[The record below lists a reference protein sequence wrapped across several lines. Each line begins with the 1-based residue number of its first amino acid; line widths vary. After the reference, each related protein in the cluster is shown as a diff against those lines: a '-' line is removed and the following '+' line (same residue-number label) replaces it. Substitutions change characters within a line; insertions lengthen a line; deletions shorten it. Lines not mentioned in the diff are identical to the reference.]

1 MVINQTLSNVEIAS
15 FCTQTAMILK
25 AGITPSD
32 GMEIL
37 LQDTKTSS
45 GREIIE
51 QIRDVC
57 NQGESF
63 YTAVLNTNVFP
74 EYVLNMIRLGEESGN
89 LEVTMQALAD
99 YYNRQENIAEN
110 VKNAVSYPMIM
121 IFMMLLVIIVLIT
134 KVLPIFSQVF
144 EQLGS
149 SMNAFSTS
157 LMKLGSRLSS
167 SSIILIAF
175 LVIVLIAYFFFTKF
189 SAGKKAIN
197 KFLNNFGPTKRFY
210 DAVACSRFASGI
222 AMTMSSGMDT
232 YDSLDMLSELVE
244 NPRMQAKI
252 DICKKALEEG
262 ASFPDALSEAQIFSA
277 LYSRMISVGFTT
289 GTVDTVMNQIADGYD
304 MEVDKRLHS
313 IISVLEPTLVIIL
326 SLIVGVILLSVILPL
341 MGIMSSIG

>member
-1 MVINQTLSNVEIAS
+1 MGINQELSNVEIAS
-15 FCTQTAMILK
+15 FCSQMAMILK

-32 GMEIL
+32 GMDIL
-37 LQDTKTSS
+37 LQDTQSSS
-45 GREIIE
+45 GRELIE
-51 QIRDVC
+51 QIKEVC
-57 NQGESF
+57 YQGESF
-63 YTAVLNTNVFP
+63 YEAVSRTGVFP
-74 EYVLNMIRLGEESGN
+74 DYVLNMIRLGEESGN
-89 LEVTMQALAD
+89 LEITMQSLAD

-110 VKNAVSYPMIM
+110 VKSAVSYPMIM

-157 LMKLGSRLSS
+157 LMKLGTRLSS
-167 SSIILIAF
+167 SSVVLITILI
-175 LVIVLIAYFFFTKF
+175 LILLAYFFFTKF
-189 SAGKKAIN
+189 GAGKKAIN

-222 AMTMSSGMDT
+222 AMTMNSGMDT
-232 YDSLDMLSELVE
+232 YESLDMLSELVE

-252 DICKKALEEG
+252 EVCKKALEEG
-262 ASFPDALSEAQIFSA
+262 QSFPDALSQAEIFST
-277 LYSRMISVGFTT
+277 LYSRMIAVGFTT
-289 GTVDTVMNQIADGYD
+289 GTVDTVMNQIADRYD
-304 MEVDKRLHS
+304 LEVDKRLHN

-326 SLIVGVILLSVILPL
+326 SLIVGIILLSVILPL